1 MIDFSFC
8 NRYEKFFIVIRRTW
22 IAKDQREVE
31 TKDLVRHITNL
42 LILSIWTKI
51 QIHEN
56 NCLEP
61 FLKIVTSWS

>member
-1 MIDFSFC
+1 MIGFSFC

-42 LILSIWTKI
+42 LILSI
-51 QIHEN
+51 
-56 NCLEP
+56 
-61 FLKIVTSWS
+61 